1 MADKDQYL
9 CLYVDASNAERFVFE
24 TADRKED
31 RELSAGRSTINV
43 GFVSAGERITAD
55 FLLTRRGEF
64 DQSYIPGGEIRIF
77 AAGWNDDVFQ
87 KAFEKLNREPL
98 EITDFSDTEIR
109 GTVTASEKGT
119 LFTSIPY
126 TSGWTAYVDG
136 KETDKIGIG
145 GNGVIGVPVP
155 QGTHEIVLKYKSPFL
170 LPALICT
177 LLGPVLFVLYRR
189 KNIR

>member
-1 MADKDQYL
+1 MH
-9 CLYVDASNAERFVFE
+9 
-24 TADRKED
+24 
-31 RELSAGRSTINV
+31 
-43 GFVSAGERITAD
+43 RI
-55 FLLTRRGEF
+55 
-64 DQSYIPGGEIRIF
+64 IRIF

-98 EITDFSDTEIR
+98 EISDFSDTEIR
-109 GTVTASEKGT
+109 GTVTASEKGI

-177 LLGPVLFVLYRR
+177 LLGPVFFVLYKR